1 MHNCTA
7 SKEEG
12 RVQKI
17 DPITQVFRCNHG
29 KNMQL
34 KREIDA
40 PINEL
45 KILFKN
51 VWTSQKNL
59 IIHQYK

>member
-1 MHNCTA
+1 
-7 SKEEG
+7 
-12 RVQKI
+12 
-17 DPITQVFRCNHG
+17 
-29 KNMQL
+29 MQL
-34 KREIDA
+34 EEEIDA

-59 IIHQYK
+59 IIHPIQQLYDVVKTNKKTIHPT